1 MKLAGVFLVF
11 AALLL
16 SSCGGSTKE
25 MEAFIAAKDE
35 VMSAWAKEAD
45 ANQTEAAV
53 DNMRKVFESKKAD
66 LVAKREAVEKAKLS
80 SDSQIRLLDSEK
92 MDENMIAAVVK
103 KLALAPS
110 IAGEKFRGLA
120 KDYREAVHRAG
131 TL

>member
-53 DNMRKVFESKKAD
+53 DNM
-66 LVAKREAVEKAKLS
+66 
-80 SDSQIRLLDSEK
+80 
-92 MDENMIAAVVK
+92 
-103 KLALAPS
+103 
-110 IAGEKFRGLA
+110 
-120 KDYREAVHRAG
+120 
-131 TL
+131 